1 MLSLRPATRVLLRS
15 AAPSLSTATATTLR
29 TATRIGLSPVATP
42 SFTTSNFTSRLY
54 STEGSKL
61 SREEVTKRVSSVLK
75 AFNKDNSATTEITD
89 STSFQKDLGL
99 DSLDTVELLV
109 AIEEEFDIEMPD
121 KVADELKTVGET
133 IQYIVSNP
141 EAN

>member
-1 MLSLRPATRVLLRS
+1 MLSLSPATRVLLRS
-15 AAPSLSTATATTLR
+15 AAPPLSTATATTLR

-42 SFTTSNFTSRLY
+42 SFTASNFTSRLY

-61 SREEVTKRVSSVLK
+61 SREEVTKRVSSVIK

>member
-1 MLSLRPATRVLLRS
+1 M
-15 AAPSLSTATATTLR
+15 
-29 TATRIGLSPVATP
+29 
-42 SFTTSNFTSRLY
+42 
-54 STEGSKL
+54 
-61 SREEVTKRVSSVLK
+61 SREEVTKRVSSVIK

-133 IQYIVSNP
+133 IEYIVSNP

>member
-1 MLSLRPATRVLLRS
+1 MLSLRPVSRVLLRS
-15 AAPSLSTATATTLR
+15 AAPSLSTATATALR
-29 TATRIGLSPVATP
+29 TTRIGCLSPVVAPTV
-42 SFTTSNFTSRLY
+42 TSLNLTSRFY

-61 SREEVTKRVSSVLK
+61 SREEVTKRVSSVIK

-133 IQYIVSNP
+133 IEYIVSNP